1 MRVWKHGCD
10 VTLSVFPGTIRKH
23 FRAFARLKV
32 ISSTNIKEMEKNLP
46 NFDLGLGYLFP
57 PKPKEKKAKERHVL
71 KEKHNAA

>member
-1 MRVWKHGCD
+1 MV
-10 VTLSVFPGTIRKH
+10 VTSRFLCFPVQFENISKLSQD
-23 FRAFARLKV
+23 KV